1 MKKIIRIL
9 ATCISVLLAMPA
21 ALAAPPDIPE
31 LLTQPS
37 IISQKALKAVMLAFA
52 SAGPRLVAVGERGI
66 ILLSDDDGNTWH
78 QVPTPVQVSLVAVQ
92 FVDAHTGWAV
102 GNLGVVLHTSDG
114 GETWSKQLDGMQ
126 AAQIVAHAAITPE
139 EQSAA
144 QRLVN
149 DGPDKPFLDLYFKDE
164 MNGYIIGAYNLIFK
178 TTDGGKNWQA
188 WQQHVKNPRGWH
200 LYGIRPAGGALF
212 IVGEQGTL
220 LRSRDEGS
228 AFDPIASPYKGSYFG
243 LVAGNKG
250 QLVVFGLRGNVFW
263 SGDLGRSWK
272 KVDTGSTVTISAGI
286 QLSDGSLLLVSQAG
300 DLLISH
306 DNGRHFQLLPGKEH
320 LPVAA
325 VAQANDG
332 SLIIAGLRGIKRI
345 APQAA
350 GTGQ

>member
-1 MKKIIRIL
+1 
-9 ATCISVLLAMPA
+9 
-21 ALAAPPDIPE
+21 
-31 LLTQPS
+31 
-37 IISQKALKAVMLAFA
+37 MLAVA
-52 SAGPRLVAVGERGI
+52 NAGPRLVAVGERGI
-66 ILLSDDDGNTWH
+66 ILLSDDDGKTWR

-92 FVDAHTGWAV
+92 FVNAHTGWAV
-102 GNLGVVLHTSDG
+102 GNLGVVLHTTDG

-126 AAQIVAHAAITPE
+126 AAQIVARAAVTPE
-139 EQSAA
+139 QQTAA

-164 MNGYIIGAYNLIFK
+164 MNGYIVGAYNLIFK
-178 TTDGGKNWQA
+178 TTDGGKSWQA

-200 LYGIRPAGGALF
+200 LYGVRPAGGELF

-220 LRSRDEGS
+220 LRSIDDG
-228 AFDPIASPYKGSYFG
+228 ATFVPITSPYKGSYFG
-243 LVAGNKG
+243 LVTGTKS
-250 QLVVFGLRGNVFW
+250 QLVVFGLRGKVFW

-272 KVDTGSTVTISAGI
+272 KGDTGSTVTLSAGI
-286 QLSDGSLLLVSQAG
+286 RLSDGSLLLVSQAG

-306 DNGRHFQLLPGKEH
+306 DNGLHFQLLPGKEH

-350 GTGQ
+350 GTGR